1 MSAVDQCRISIP
13 SDTAK
18 GQEVQERIVGELER
32 REYPPRD
39 IFGMRLSLE
48 EGIINAIKHG
58 NRNDP
63 QKSVHIEWYIS
74 DEKVR
79 VEIEDEGAGFRPEDV
94 PDPTLEENLE
104 RPSGRGIMLMKAF
117 LTLVEYNDRGN
128 RLVLEK
134 IRGVDPPGHDD

>member
-1 MSAVDQCRISIP
+1 
-13 SDTAK
+13 
-18 GQEVQERIVGELER
+18 
-32 REYPPRD
+32 
-39 IFGMRLSLE
+39 MRLSLE